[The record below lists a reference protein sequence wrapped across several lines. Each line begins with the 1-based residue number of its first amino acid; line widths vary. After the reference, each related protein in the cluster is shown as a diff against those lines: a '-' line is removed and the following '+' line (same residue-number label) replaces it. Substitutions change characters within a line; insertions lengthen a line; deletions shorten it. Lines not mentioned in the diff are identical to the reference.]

1 MLDWF
6 KKAPDAPAITDKARI
21 DNIYRRQRWQQVCSM
36 LLVYGLFYT
45 CRLVFSMTKKSM
57 IDQGAYT
64 ETELGAV
71 GLALFWAYAVGKV
84 VNGFLADRANVR
96 KFIAFGLFVSACMN
110 LLVGFHLPFLIMLC
124 LWFVNGFAQATGAA
138 CCVVGQSRWYAKSE
152 RGTFYGIW
160 SCSNNLGEALCY
172 ISTGIVMV
180 FVANHFGAQYGWRSA
195 FWSSSMMGFA
205 GVAVAL
211 LFFRDSPRSMGLPEV
226 NEYKGEPPSKQDTLA
241 AEDVRKGQK
250 LAITNWVVWLV
261 ALSGGL
267 FCASRYAIASWGPF
281 CLEVKGYTP
290 EMAGIIVSINS
301 IVGAVSSG
309 LSGIISDKFFK
320 GSRHQLTFIAGLMNV
335 TALSMFMLIPG
346 RHLWVDVTAMVLFG
360 LAVGILLTFLG
371 GLMAVDL
378 VPRIA
383 AGAAL
388 GIAGLGNY
396 FGAGVQEL
404 VSSFFIRRLPD
415 TVETLKDGT
424 KLLKGGYK
432 LLKSGQLLGA
442 DGSVIN
448 RFYDS
453 TFNIFG
459 YEYTLNWIAV
469 FWIGMAFL
477 SMLGGLAIWR
487 ISVVRKRQESAAA
500 A

>member
-6 KKAPDAPAITDKARI
+6 KRAPAAPQIEDKSLIDRI
-21 DNIYRRQRWQQVCSM
+21 YKRQRWQQVISM
-36 LLVYGLFYT
+36 LVVYGLFYV
-45 CRLVFSMTKKSM
+45 CRLGFSMTKKSM

-64 ETELGAV
+64 ETELGMI
-71 GLALFWAYAVGKV
+71 GSALFIAYAVGKV
-84 VNGFLADRANVR
+84 TNGFLADRANVR
-96 KFIAFGLFVSACMN
+96 RFISFGLFVSALANM
-110 LLVGFHLPFLIMLC
+110 LVGFHLAFYALLAI
-124 LWFVNGFAQATGAA
+124 WFVNGFAQATGAA

-172 ISTGIVMV
+172 IISSLVMV
-180 FVANHFGAQYGWRSA
+180 WAGTQFGEEYGWKSA
-195 FWSSSMMGFA
+195 FWCASCFGLCGAALSM
-205 GVAVAL
+205 
-211 LFFRDSPRSMGLPEV
+211 LFFRDSPQSMGLPEV
-226 NEYKGEPPSKQDTLA
+226 NEYKGEPPSKQDAIA
-241 AEDVRKGQK
+241 AEDVRMGQK
-250 LAITNWVVWLV
+250 LAIKNWVVWLV
-261 ALSGGL
+261 AISGGL
-267 FCASRYAIASWGPF
+267 FCASRYAIADWGPF
-281 CLEVKGYTP
+281 CLQVKGYD
-290 EMAGIIVSINS
+290 EVDSGIIVSINS

-335 TALSMFMLIPG
+335 TALSLFMLVPG
-346 RHLWVDVTAMVLFG
+346 KHLWVDVTAMVLFG

-388 GIAGLGNY
+388 GIAGMGNY
-396 FGAGVQEL
+396 LGAGVQSL
-404 VSSFFIRRLPD
+404 VSSFFIRGLAEKTATLP
-415 TVETLKDGT
+415 DGT
-424 KLLKGGYK
+424 KLLADGSKI
-432 LLKSGQLLGA
+432 LKSGVHIA
-442 DGSVIN
+442 PDGTQIN
-448 RFYDS
+448 RFFDT
-453 TFNIFG
+453 TFDVFG

-487 ISVVRKRQESAAA
+487 ISVVRKRQEAAA
-500 A
+500 AA